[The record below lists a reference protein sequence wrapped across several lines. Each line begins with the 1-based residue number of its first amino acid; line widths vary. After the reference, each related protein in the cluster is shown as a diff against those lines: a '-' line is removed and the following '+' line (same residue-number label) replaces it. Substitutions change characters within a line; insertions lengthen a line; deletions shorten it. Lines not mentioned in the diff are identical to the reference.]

1 MEFTDISRPPSGERP
16 SRRAARAAAA
26 FVVATGVV
34 ATGAGAVVMVTRLPE
49 ARALALAVFGAGA
62 TLSAL
67 AGAAAYALAFRAV
80 DRRYTELAGWLDGT
94 STALRRL
101 ARGDAEAAAR
111 AEIEHPELRRNV
123 EILARCTADE
133 RTMRDRRDAEI
144 DHALTRLAS
153 LGASLLEQLAEQS
166 RLRDDHRANR
176 RALDEAARVAAD
188 KIAQARTTAQFITT
202 QAASAA
208 GAVSEMNDALGRV
221 RWAERDAS
229 RIADDLRDVAAHANA
244 VALTASIEASR
255 DGAPSAPLI
264 AIAEELREL
273 ARLARDSAQSARE
286 ILRESDEVRAQGI
299 ETSQRL
305 AARLDDFVA
314 GIGLVNR
321 LFEEIPAAQREH
333 ARLTEPLLRSEAR
346 QDELADLALATAR
359 ESAAGVM
366 RALGEESP
374 PLLAS
379 HAPVRAVDG
388 AGAPKAIANADY
400 RDERDLEDP
409 GDYLPIEGGGARARS
424 ES

>member
-1 MEFTDISRPPSGERP
+1 M
-16 SRRAARAAAA
+16 
-26 FVVATGVV
+26 FVVATGV
-34 ATGAGAVVMVTRLPE
+34 ATAGAGAALILARLPE
-49 ARALALAVFGAGA
+49 ARALALAAFGAGT

-67 AGAAAYALAFRAV
+67 AGVIAYALVYRAV
-80 DRRYTELAGWLDGT
+80 DRRYAELAGWLDGI

-123 EILARCTADE
+123 ETLARRTADE
-133 RTMRDRRDAEI
+133 RMSRERRDAEI
-144 DHALTRLAS
+144 EHALTRLAT

-166 RLRDDHRANR
+166 RLREDHRANR

-208 GAVSEMNDALGRV
+208 GAVTEMTDALGRV

-255 DGAPSAPLI
+255 DGAPSPALT

-273 ARLARDSAQSARE
+273 ARLARDAAQSARE
-286 ILRESDEVRAQGI
+286 ILRESDEVRAQGA
-299 ETSQRL
+299 EASRRL

-333 ARLTEPLLRSEAR
+333 ARLTEPLLRADAR
-346 QDELADLALATAR
+346 QDELAEVALATAR
-359 ESAAGVM
+359 ESASAVI
-366 RALGEESP
+366 RALGEDSP
-374 PLLAS
+374 PALAPN
-379 HAPVRAVDG
+379 AGVRAVEG
-388 AGAPKAIANADY
+388 PGAPKAIANADF
-400 RDERDLEDP
+400 RDERDLADP

-424 ES
+424 EK